1 MAADIAKIN
10 ARWKKGCLLAFVA
23 ALWLFHITTAVW
35 FVAHCEP
42 TEAEVLK
49 REERLLPGKRKG
61 WANLQVSYV
70 RADGKPDIT
79 TVRWRVTT
87 APAGTKIPVWR
98 ARSGLIKVGPASWA
112 ETFYVETMMGYLALF
127 IGVLLGGYLGFSK
140 LKARIR
146 KRLARKT

>member
-1 MAADIAKIN
+1 MATDVAKMN
-10 ARWKKGCLLAFVA
+10 ERWKKGCLLIFVA

>member
-49 REERLLPGKRKG
+49 RE
-61 WANLQVSYV
+61 
-70 RADGKPDIT
+70 
-79 TVRWRVTT
+79 
-87 APAGTKIPVWR
+87 AGPTCKSPMSVPTG
-98 ARSGLIKVGPASWA
+98 S
-112 ETFYVETMMGYLALF
+112 
-127 IGVLLGGYLGFSK
+127 
-140 LKARIR
+140 RISR
-146 KRLARKT
+146 R

>member
-1 MAADIAKIN
+1 MATDVAKMN
-10 ARWKKGCLLAFVA
+10 ERWKKGCLLVFIA

-35 FVAHCEP
+35 FVAHSET

-49 REERLLPGKRKG
+49 REERLFPGKRQG

-79 TVRWRVTT
+79 TVRWRVTS

-98 ARSGLIKVGPASWA
+98 ARSGPIEVGPASWA
-112 ETFYVETMMGYLALF
+112 EAFYVETLLGYLAVF
-127 IGVLLGGYLGFSK
+127 FGILLGAAILSGK
-140 LKARIR
+140 LKDRIK
-146 KRLARKT
+146 KRLARKP